1 MGAAGFTVIAELV
14 TERAPEAAVRVRE
27 PAVFRVRE
35 KEPTPLV
42 RVAEAGS
49 VAFES
54 DEVIA
59 TVPAK
64 PVAVLLW
71 ASRAVTVKLKAVPA
85 VALVGTELR
94 TRLEAAAGFTVVGF
108 AEVVMVPSEA
118 VMVCEPA
125 VRRVM
130 TLAYPA
136 DAMLAVAGRVAFASV
151 TEIVTGLV
159 RSAPSISLLN

>member
-14 TERAPEAAVRVRE
+14 TESAPEAAVRVCA

-85 VALVGTELR
+85 VLLVGT
-94 TRLEAAAGFTVVGF
+94 
-108 AEVVMVPSEA
+108 
-118 VMVCEPA
+118 
-125 VRRVM
+125 
-130 TLAYPA
+130 
-136 DAMLAVAGRVAFASV
+136 D
-151 TEIVTGLV
+151 
-159 RSAPSISLLN
+159 